1 MKTKYIFL
9 FLFFI
14 LGKNTF
20 SQTRIGI
27 DCGQP
32 IDNTSGIISQG
43 AGAPILSSTCTPWVR
58 VNFILGPWNS
68 PEDTTLYNGKTWLQT
83 YNTIID
89 SLVNSG
95 IEVYALVGAQIVSQP
110 INDDMIAYPGADSIG
125 AVAWK
130 DEYIYNFVKVVDYF
144 KDRIRVFESYN
155 EPNNWDNGFT
165 AVVHPQWFALML
177 QDIYLNVKYF
187 NGHWG
192 DPDWQV
198 TLVSGAILTLDV
210 TTGASYINDV
220 YWYGENIFA
229 WNWTFAQTGSYPL
242 DGVGMHIYVEQGSSD
257 PATVSSAMN
266 YNINDFWNNI
276 TFYEGS
282 ATPKQIWVS
291 EFGWES
297 ASYGELFQAD
307 NLTTSFSVLRADPR
321 IAMALW
327 FTLSDWPGGDW
338 GIYYFGSFLPSER
351 KLAYYAFL
359 NETNCILTSTETNSS
374 SIQISAYPNPASG
387 IIHLTD
393 PASGMANAEIEIYNL
408 IGEKIYN
415 TKINAENKTID
426 LSDKGSGIYFI
437 RIIQNNKTITSEKL
451 IITR

>member
-1 MKTKYIFL
+1 MKAKFIPIL
-9 FLFFI
+9 LFFL

-43 AGAPILSSTCTPWVR
+43 TSAPILSSICTPWVR

-89 SLVNSG
+89 SLINSG

-110 INDDMIAYPGADSIG
+110 IGDKMIAYPGADSVG

-144 KDRIRVFESYN
+144 KNRIRVFESYN

-165 AVVHPQWFALML
+165 SVVHPQWFALML

-242 DGVGMHIYVEQGSSD
+242 DGVGMHIYVEQGSSN

-282 ATPKQIWVS
+282 GTPKQIWVS

-297 ASYGELFQAD
+297 LSYGELFQAD
-307 NLTTSFSVLRADPR
+307 NLTTSFSVLRGDPR

-338 GIYYFGSFLPSER
+338 GIYYFGSLLPSER
-351 KLAYYAFL
+351 KLAFYAFL
-359 NETNCILTSTETNSS
+359 NETGCTLTLTDTDISS
-374 SIQISAYPNPASG
+374 VLISAYPNPNNGTFQLENIPIGLIESK
-387 IIHLTD
+387 
-393 PASGMANAEIEIYNL
+393 IEIYNVVE
-408 IGEKIYN
+408 EKIYSAN
-415 TKINAENKTID
+415 IN
-426 LSDKGSGIYFI
+426 DKMETVNLHQASGIYFI
-437 RIIQNNKTITSEKL
+437 YLIQDNKIVATEKL
-451 IITR
+451 IITE